1 MNEVFDP
8 IAYLNGLTRF
18 VFEKDVLVNIA
29 YENGLMTVSDRAEID
44 ESTKDHCLISLYEM
58 VVNGPWSVASSSLQH
73 GKFRQDVGSETVT
86 AAIIQ
91 NLKDRL
97 SLLYKKYKMEDKIES
112 ISNDGGMSWV
122 NENSLSV

>member
-1 MNEVFDP
+1 MNESFDP

-18 VFEKDVLVNIA
+18 VFEKDTLVNIA
-29 YENGLMTVSDRAEID
+29 YENGLMSITDRSVID
-44 ESTKDHCLISLYEM
+44 EPTKDHCLIALYEM

-73 GKFRQDVGSETVT
+73 GDYRQDIGSETVT

-97 SLLYKKYKMEDKIES
+97 KMLYKKYGMEEALATMEDG
-112 ISNDGGMSWV
+112 GGMTWV
-122 NENSLSV
+122 NENSLDI

>member
-1 MNEVFDP
+1 MEASFDP

-18 VFEKDVLVNIA
+18 VFEEDALVNIA
-29 YENGLMTVSDRAEID
+29 YENGLMEISDRSEID
-44 ESTKDHCLISLYEM
+44 DSMKDHCLISLYEM

-73 GKFRQDVGSETVT
+73 GNYRQDVGSETVT

-97 SLLYKKYKMEDKIES
+97 KSLYKKYGMEEALERMD
-112 ISNDGGMSWV
+112 DGGMSWV
-122 NENSLSV
+122 NENSLDV

>member
-1 MNEVFDP
+1 MEKSFDP

-18 VFEKDVLVNIA
+18 VFEKDALVNIA
-29 YENGLMTVSDRAEID
+29 YENGLMEITDHSQID
-44 ESTKDHCLISLYEM
+44 ESTKDHCLIALYEM

-73 GKFRQDVGSETVT
+73 GNFRQDVGSETVT

-97 SLLYKKYKMEDKIES
+97 KSLYKKYGMEES
-112 ISNDGGMSWV
+112 LESMEDGGMQWV
-122 NENSLSV
+122 NENSLDV